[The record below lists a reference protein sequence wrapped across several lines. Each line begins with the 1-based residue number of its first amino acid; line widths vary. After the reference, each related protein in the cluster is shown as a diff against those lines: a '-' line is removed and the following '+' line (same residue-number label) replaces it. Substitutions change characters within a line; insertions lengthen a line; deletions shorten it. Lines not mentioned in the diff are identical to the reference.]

1 MNEKSNST
9 NGEFS
14 LIKGKY
20 ASYDEL
26 KYTDGVYFAEDE
38 GIIIVNGV
46 RYGLGKGVGGVIGV
60 QKFLKT
66 KAELNSLEPPA
77 TEGQVYYVEEDKLLY
92 TKTADGWNEG
102 ESPKPNMIYNHR
114 LPDEEGRSNVIYR
127 WDGETMVEISESL
140 VIGETEGTAYDGA
153 SGKKNSDDIEEL
165 KRNYSAL
172 NERLLKFEE
181 WYEGN
186 R

>member
-1 MNEKSNST
+1 MNEKSNLA

-20 ASYDEL
+20 ASYDEA
-26 KYTDGVYFAEDE
+26 KYADGVYFAEDE
-38 GIIIVNGV
+38 GIIIVNGIK
-46 RYGLGKGVGGVIGV
+46 YGLGKGVGGVIGV

-66 KAELNSLEPPA
+66 KDELNSLEPPA

-102 ESPKPNMIYNHR
+102 ESPKPNIIYNHR
-114 LPDEEGRSNVIYR
+114 LPDEQGRSNVIYR
-127 WDGETMVEISESL
+127 WDGESMVEVSESL

-165 KRNYSAL
+165 KRNYSEL

-186 R
+186 K